1 MLKRSGWIT
10 LLFALLTFQSLWN
23 VAAAFCVHE
32 ETTFSQSS
40 TQHFG
45 HHQMTQSCQS
55 EFKISHA
62 PSHLSSDF
70 SFLEDDHQD
79 HLPSFN
85 ALILVEEQD
94 YFIFLNRQI
103 VALVNALPWYNFYQS
118 PDLTLNN
125 PPPILAPLQVG

>member
-1 MLKRSGWIT
+1 M

-45 HHQMTQSCQS
+45 HHQMTKSCQS
-55 EFKISHA
+55 DFKISQIQTH
-62 PSHLSSDF
+62 SSSDF

-85 ALILVEEQD
+85 AMILVDEQD
-94 YFIFLNRQI
+94 NFIFSSRQI
-103 VALVNALPWYNFYQS
+103 IALVNALPWYSFYQS
-118 PDLTLNN
+118 PDLALNT